1 MGAAVFKEG
10 TIPSVEQHAGLL
22 RDAGLNTVPGHLAT
36 PQENVD
42 FFATT
47 VAARGLDAQGRVKP
61 MAPEGTFQSGQNMK
75 KGEITKIGR
84 TAIGGDEGDQSVFE
98 GYYIEDVLVRND
110 KSFDELQKAIAKGRI
125 SDFDPRFEYQD
136 NFANIQT
143 SGIEMAL
150 FDLKERFLVD
160 KKTGKKYQLSTTE
173 TNKLKPYEIAD
184 PRFFAADLA
193 NFIKK
198 NKPVDFSSRKT
209 EDMIDRESIQK
220 NTKTGKVE
228 VQADPKAVKTNIRD
242 YAQNV
247 IRDIDRRGGNQR
259 KIAST
264 LLQEDP
270 TSKNLLGE

>member
-1 MGAAVFKEG
+1 
-10 TIPSVEQHAGLL
+10 
-22 RDAGLNTVPGHLAT
+22 
-36 PQENVD
+36 
-42 FFATT
+42 
-47 VAARGLDAQGRVKP
+47 
-61 MAPEGTFQSGQNMK
+61 
-75 KGEITKIGR
+75 
-84 TAIGGDEGDQSVFE
+84 
-98 GYYIEDVLVRND
+98 
-110 KSFDELQKAIAKGRI
+110 LQQI
-125 SDFDPRFEYQD
+125 
-136 NFANIQT
+136 
-143 SGIEMAL
+143 
-150 FDLKERFLVD
+150 
-160 KKTGKKYQLSTTE
+160 
-173 TNKLKPYEIAD
+173 
-184 PRFFAADLA
+184 A